1 MSKCNDDICVI
12 FIERKV
18 RGAVMIK
25 SIDHI
30 VLAAQDT
37 DKTIQFYCGVL
48 GMTLDSFTP
57 ADCSSERLALC
68 FGCQKINLNQRSSPY
83 MPHAQ
88 NPISGAVDICF
99 LSDTP
104 IEEWTKIFTQYSIPV
119 EEGPIAKTGAT
130 GPLYSIYVRDP
141 DGNLIEVANLTS

>member
-1 MSKCNDDICVI
+1 
-12 FIERKV
+12 
-18 RGAVMIK
+18 MIK

-30 VLAAQDT
+30 VLTAQDT

-48 GMTLDSFTP
+48 GMTLDRFTP
-57 ADCSSERLALC
+57 AGGSSERLALC
-68 FGCQKINLNQRSSPY
+68 FGCQKINLHQASSPY

-119 EEGPIAKTGAT
+119 EE
-130 GPLYSIYVRDP
+130 LS
-141 DGNLIEVANLTS
+141 LIHI

>member
-1 MSKCNDDICVI
+1 
-12 FIERKV
+12 
-18 RGAVMIK
+18 MIK

-30 VLAAQDT
+30 VLTAQDT

-48 GMTLDSFTP
+48 GMTLDRFTP
-57 ADCSSERLALC
+57 AGSSSERLALC
-68 FGCQKINLNQRSSPY
+68 FGCQKINLNQASSPY

-104 IEEWTKIFTQYSIPV
+104 IEEWIKIFTQNSIPV
-119 EEGPIAKTGAT
+119 EEGPIKKTGAT
-130 GPLYSIYVRDP
+130 GPLCSIYVRDP

>member
-1 MSKCNDDICVI
+1 
-12 FIERKV
+12 
-18 RGAVMIK
+18 MIK

-48 GMTLDSFTP
+48 GMTLDRFTST
-57 ADCSSERLALC
+57 DCSSERLALC
-68 FGCQKINLNQRSSPY
+68 FGCQKINLHQASSPY

-104 IEEWTKIFTQYSIPV
+104 IEEWIKILTQNSIPV
-119 EEGPIAKTGAT
+119 EEGPIAKKGAT
-130 GPLYSIYVRDP
+130 GRLCSIYVRNP
-141 DGNLIEVANLTS
+141 DGNLIEISNLTS

>member
-1 MSKCNDDICVI
+1 
-12 FIERKV
+12 
-18 RGAVMIK
+18 MIK

-30 VLAAQDT
+30 VLTAQDT

-48 GMTLDSFTP
+48 GMTLDRFTLLV
-57 ADCSSERLALC
+57 AALNVWLYVLVVRKSICIRRLHLIC
-68 FGCQKINLNQRSSPY
+68 RT
-83 MPHAQ
+83 Q

-104 IEEWTKIFTQYSIPV
+104 IEEWIKIFTQYSIPV

-130 GPLYSIYVRDP
+130 GPLCSIYVRDP
-141 DGNLIEVANLTS
+141 DGNLIEISNLTS

>member
-1 MSKCNDDICVI
+1 M
-12 FIERKV
+12 FIEAKV

-30 VLAAQDT
+30 VLTAQDIE
-37 DKTIQFYCGVL
+37 KTIKFYCGVL
-48 GMTLDSFTP
+48 GMTLERFTP
-57 ADCSSERLALC
+57 AASSSERLALC
-68 FGCQKINLNQRSSPY
+68 FGCQKINLHQASSPFI
-83 MPHAQ
+83 PHAQ

-104 IEEWTKIFTQYSIPV
+104 IEEWVKIFTQNSIPV

-130 GPLYSIYVRDP
+130 GPLCSIYVRDP
-141 DGNLIEVANLTS
+141 DGNLIEVSNLTN